1 MIKTN
6 SLKRILNY
14 TPFLS
19 VLPSRCDSAGLIQ
32 QIQNNF
38 LGSLDKGIESL
49 SQTFIFQSLYLCSPM
64 SWTLVILN
72 YYELLDQKKCQQ
84 QINTLGLLHLKPLLI
99 HPIFF
104 PNPFI
109 SHFKM
114 LFQMI
119 DRCNSVFPELFSG
132 SNPSPPTWSQV
143 QNPVLTWSMNI
154 LLSLEKSKK
163 LIFVSE

>member
-1 MIKTN
+1 MYPGVTTELTAGLEDLARASLLNGHQSNIKYQWKNVGFLKTRLINDTKSFIIKTN

-19 VLPSRCDSAGLIQ
+19 VLSSRCDSAGLIQ

-72 YYELLDQKKCQQ
+72 YYELLDQKKCWQ

-114 LFQMI
+114 LF
-119 DRCNSVFPELFSG
+119 
-132 SNPSPPTWSQV
+132 
-143 QNPVLTWSMNI
+143 
-154 LLSLEKSKK
+154 
-163 LIFVSE
+163 

>member
-1 MIKTN
+1 MFCIFFSSWQAVNICVLLYPGVTTELTAGLEDLARASLLNGHQSNIKYQWKNVGFLKTRLINDTKSFIIKTN

-72 YYELLDQKKCQQ
+72 YYELLDQKKC
-84 QINTLGLLHLKPLLI
+84 
-99 HPIFF
+99 
-104 PNPFI
+104 
-109 SHFKM
+109 
-114 LFQMI
+114 
-119 DRCNSVFPELFSG
+119 
-132 SNPSPPTWSQV
+132 
-143 QNPVLTWSMNI
+143 
-154 LLSLEKSKK
+154 
-163 LIFVSE
+163 